1 MRTTNVARAAGAG
14 TVGLQRLVHPL
25 PDDGVL
31 GHPEV
36 VVTAPDDHRFLVVV
50 VQFGQRILA
59 ADAAECGEGAVLVGG
74 LQCLQLFAKK
84 CLVHPFISLAS

>member
-1 MRTTNVARAAGAG
+1 MRTANVARTAGACA
-14 TVGLQRLVHPL
+14 VGLQRLVHLL

-36 VVTAPDDHRFLVVV
+36 VVAAPDDYRFLVAAF
-50 VQFGQRILA
+50 QFGQWVLA
-59 ADAAECGEGAVLVGG
+59 ADAAEGGESAVLVGG

-84 CLVHPFISLAS
+84 CLVHPFISVAS